1 MSQKLHKLF
10 DTLDTA
16 LNQMKKPEGKIAQ
29 GQVVWAKDGIFQANG
44 MTGVAMGEVISIPEA
59 ESLAL
64 VMQVENDTCSAVLLA
79 AGSQV
84 KPGHSVVGT
93 GKTLQ
98 VPVGQEMLGRV
109 VDPLG
114 LTLDEKGKLGTD
126 KFAPLETE
134 APQVLDREPVGVP
147 LQTGIVAVD
156 ALIPIGRGQRE
167 LIIGDRQTG
176 KTTVAVDAIINQKGK
191 DVVCVYVAIGQRDGN
206 VAQVVNDLIKH
217 GAMEFSIVVSA
228 SSAQP
233 PVLQYLAPYAGQA
246 MAEWFMHQGKDVLIV
261 FDDLT
266 KHAVAYREISLLLR
280 RPPGREAYP
289 GDVFYLHSRLLERA
303 AQLTKELGGGSITA
317 LPIVETL
324 GGDVSAYIPTNVISI
339 TDGQIYLEA
348 GLFYR
353 GVRPAINV
361 GISVSRVGGAAQTK
375 IMKQVSGSAKLQ
387 LAQYYELAAF
397 SQFSSE
403 LDDESKRR
411 LVRGERLV
419 ESLKQGV
426 HAPLQ
431 LWQQVVTLKAAMDGY
446 LDQFSIDESPAL
458 LKELVEHLQTS
469 YSNLVT
475 QIEDQKKMT
484 DELEASLK
492 SAYEEFFNEKK
503 GKA

>member
-1 MSQKLHKLF
+1 
-10 DTLDTA
+10 
-16 LNQMKKPEGKIAQ
+16 MKKPDGKISH
-29 GQVVWAKDGIFQANG
+29 GIVLWAKDGIFKADNIA
-44 MTGVAMGEVISIPEA
+44 GVAMGEVISVPEA

-64 VMQVENDTCSAVLLA
+64 VMQVENETCSAVLLS

-84 KPGHSVVGT
+84 KPGHSVTGT

-114 LTLDEKGKLGTD
+114 VVLDEKGDLKTSQ
-126 KFAPLETE
+126 FAPLETE
-134 APQVLDREPVGVP
+134 APQVLDRDPVGVP

-191 DVVCVYVAIGQRDGN
+191 NVVCVYVAIGQRDGN
-206 VAQVVNDLIKH
+206 VAQVVSDLAKH
-217 GAMEFSIVVSA
+217 GALEYSIIVSA
-228 SSAQP
+228 SAAQP

-317 LPIVETL
+317 LPIIETL

-339 TDGQIYLEA
+339 TDGQIYLES

-403 LDDESKRR
+403 LDEESKKR
-411 LVRGERLV
+411 LVRGQRLV

-426 HAPLQ
+426 HAPLEV
-431 LWQQVVTLKAAMDGY
+431 WEQVVSLKAAMDGY
-446 LDQFSIDESPAL
+446 LDEFPVAQSQRLLAGLMAYINKNHSIIV
-458 LKELVEHLQTS
+458 KT
-469 YSNLVT
+469 
-475 QIEDQKKMT
+475 IEDEKKMT
-484 DELEASLK
+484 DELEALLK
-492 SAYEEFFNEKK
+492 SSFEQYFREFKEKV
-503 GKA
+503 